1 MPFQY
6 GNAANP
12 LAHYE
17 GTAAEILA
25 DLPTITHFVAGMG
38 TGGTLTGNGRR
49 LHEHDPNIQVIAAE
63 PELGDLVYGLR
74 SLDDGF
80 VPPIFDPSEVNR
92 KFLVNS
98 ADALRTNRDLTAR
111 EGIFAGISS
120 GAVVHVAQ
128 RIAVG
133 DRRGRHRLPAAR
145 RRLEVPVHRGLGRGH
160 RDGREGRRGVA
171 VVVGPCVSDPR
182 PIGVFDSGVGGLTV
196 ARAILDL
203 LPHEPLIYVGDSARF
218 PYGPKPVEE
227 IRRYAI
233 DIADYLVHRDVKMLV
248 VACNSVEVSGLG
260 DIAARAGIPVVGVI
274 DPGTRTAVHATRNGV
289 IGLIGTEATVTSG
302 AYDRA
307 VAATGA
313 SVTLHSQACPVFVEH
328 VERGDTTSDALRT
341 RRAGVSCAVDREGH
355 RHVDPGVHALP
366 AALGPAPAGARP
378 RRRAGVLG
386 RGDREGRVRDAAAI
400 GARARRARPLPVH
413 EFLSTGDPELFQ
425 RLAEVFL
432 GPELLEVRAA
442 QAQPVGGGSWN

>member
-1 MPFQY
+1 
-6 GNAANP
+6 
-12 LAHYE
+12 
-17 GTAAEILA
+17 
-25 DLPTITHFVAGMG
+25 
-38 TGGTLTGNGRR
+38 
-49 LHEHDPNIQVIAAE
+49 
-63 PELGDLVYGLR
+63 
-74 SLDDGF
+74 
-80 VPPIFDPSEVNR
+80 
-92 KFLVNS
+92 
-98 ADALRTNRDLTAR
+98 
-111 EGIFAGISS
+111 
-120 GAVVHVAQ
+120 
-128 RIAVG
+128 
-133 DRRGRHRLPAAR
+133 
-145 RRLEVPVHRGLGRGH
+145 
-160 RDGREGRRGVA
+160 
-171 VVVGPCVSDPR
+171 VSDPR

-203 LPHEPLIYVGDSARF
+203 LPREPMIYVGDSARF

-274 DPGTRTAVHATRNGV
+274 DPGTRTAVHTTRNGV

-313 SVTLHSQACPVFVEH
+313 AVTLHSRACPVFVEH
-328 VERGDTTSDALRT
+328 VERGDTTSDALRS
-341 RRAGVSCAVDREGH
+341 AAREYLVPLIERGIDTLILGCTH
-355 RHVDPGVHALP
+355 YPLLSGLLQLE
-366 AALGPAPAGARP
+366 LGPDV
-378 RRRAGVLG
+378 VLVSSAEETAKDVYATLLRSG
-386 RGDREGRVRDAAAI
+386 LERQEHD
-400 GARARRARPLPVH
+400 PPVH